1 MKKTARASMVRM
13 LPDFRMMA
21 LPKSV
26 IPRASEYPDTA
37 TRLVTVG
44 LRHGELVRNEP
55 AKRGGVYGARS
66 VSRRRSG
73 GVTN

>member
-13 LPDFRMMA
+13 LLDVCMMA

-37 TRLVTVG
+37 ARLCHRRVTTRETF
-44 LRHGELVRNEP
+44 
-55 AKRGGVYGARS
+55 GVD
-66 VSRRRSG
+66 
-73 GVTN
+73 